1 MENQMQDSITLQC
14 RPKTVDMVIVF
25 ILSLVLSVILTFVF
39 SSQLGANGRVLF
51 FVLSLIISIISIR
64 LFLNKKYQKEY
75 IKTVEINN
83 MGVRLLSQ
91 QDNVFLWNDIQRI
104 SYIYYTGGRER
115 FDNII
120 YYLLTIYI
128 ETKNNQV
135 KTYKCEMDKQY
146 VDDIYQSVEILQQYC
161 QKYNIELYNYDV
173 NADFNSIF
181 SEKRKIKN
189 NPGKVGEGID
199 YVKGY
204 QIHKTTRT
212 KDTLFLAIE
221 IIAFF
226 LASIFLGLFTL
237 ILYLS
242 YAEIQNLSDKFGV
255 ISMWSFVFLI
265 WVVLLLMIIKRKK
278 MLSSYKK

>member
-1 MENQMQDSITLQC
+1 MQDSITLQC
-14 RPKTVDMVIVF
+14 RPKTVDMVIVS

-83 MGVRLLSQ
+83 IGMRLLSQ
-91 QDNVFLWNDIQRI
+91 QDNMFLWNDIQRI
-104 SYIYYTGGRER
+104 SYIHHTGGVRYSVN
-115 FDNII
+115 F

-135 KTYKCEMDKQY
+135 KTYKCEIDKQY
-146 VDDIYQSVEILQQYC
+146 IDDIYHSVEILQQYC

-181 SEKRKIKN
+181 SAKSKIKN
-189 NPGKVGEGID
+189 NPAKIGEEIN

-212 KDTLFLAIE
+212 KDTLFFGIE

-226 LASIFLGLFTL
+226 LASIFLGIFTL
-237 ILYLS
+237 ILYPS
-242 YAEIQNLSDKFGV
+242 YAEIQNLSDKFRV
-255 ISMWSFVFLI
+255 ISMWGFIFLI

-278 MLSSYKK
+278 MLSSYK

>member
-14 RPKTVDMVIVF
+14 RLKTVDMAIVS
-25 ILSLVLSVILTFVF
+25 ILSLVLSVILTSFVF
-39 SSQLGANGRVLF
+39 SSQLGENGRVLF
-51 FVLSLIISIISIR
+51 FVLSLIVSIISIR

-83 MGVRLLSQ
+83 MGMRLLSQ
-91 QDNVFLWNDIQRI
+91 QDNMFLWNDIQRI
-104 SYIYYTGGRER
+104 SYIYHAWSTMYSDT
-115 FDNII
+115 

-128 ETKNNQV
+128 ETKNNKV

-146 VDDIYQSVEILQQYC
+146 IDDIYHSVEILQQYC

-181 SEKRKIKN
+181 SAKSKIKN
-189 NPGKVGEGID
+189 NPAKIGEEIN

-204 QIHKTTRT
+204 QIHETTRT
-212 KDTLFLAIE
+212 KDTLFFGIE

-226 LASIFLGLFTL
+226 FASIFLGIFTL
-237 ILYLS
+237 ILYRS

-255 ISMWSFVFLI
+255 ISMWGFIFLI

-278 MLSSYKK
+278 MLSSYK

>member
-1 MENQMQDSITLQC
+1 M
-14 RPKTVDMVIVF
+14 
-25 ILSLVLSVILTFVF
+25 
-39 SSQLGANGRVLF
+39 
-51 FVLSLIISIISIR
+51 
-64 LFLNKKYQKEY
+64 
-75 IKTVEINN
+75 
-83 MGVRLLSQ
+83 RLLSQ
-91 QDNVFLWNDIQRI
+91 QDNMFLWNDIQRI
-104 SYIYYTGGRER
+104 SYMHHTGGVRYSVN
-115 FDNII
+115 F

-135 KTYKCEMDKQY
+135 KTYKCEIDKQY
-146 VDDIYQSVEILQQYC
+146 IDDIYHSVEILQQYC

-181 SEKRKIKN
+181 SAKSKIKN
-189 NPGKVGEGID
+189 NPAKIGEEIN

-212 KDTLFLAIE
+212 KDTLFFGIE

-226 LASIFLGLFTL
+226 LASIFLGIFTL
-237 ILYLS
+237 ILYPS

-255 ISMWSFVFLI
+255 ISMWGFIFLI

-278 MLSSYKK
+278 MLSSYK